1 MMGYLQ
7 VSLQDM
13 IKELGNERETVK
25 RIVSEFS
32 CPLNKDVENFLRDS
46 AITFAE
52 QGVANTHLVFASYKD
67 RPVLVGYY
75 TLCLKTIRVANK
87 SVSSNLRRRLN
98 KFAAANPDTGA
109 MYIVSPLIAQLGKN
123 YANEYNKLITGD
135 ELLSMALDRVREIQ
149 RISSGKTVYVE
160 CEDKPRLLEFYES
173 NGFVVF
179 NKRMLERDETEVM
192 NGQYL
197 MQLLKYMDK

>member
-1 MMGYLQ
+1 MTGYLQ

-32 CPLNKDVENFLRDS
+32 CPLNKDVEFFLRSS
-46 AITFAE
+46 AITFSE
-52 QGVANTHLVFASYKD
+52 QGIANTHLVFASYKD
-67 RPVLVGYY
+67 EPVLVGYY
-75 TLCLKTIRVANK
+75 TLCLKTIRVTRS

-98 KFAAANPDTGA
+98 KFAAANPDTGE

-123 YANEYNKLITGD
+123 YTNGYNKLITGD

-160 CEDKPRLLEFYES
+160 CEDNPKLLEFYES
-173 NGFVVF
+173 NGFVTF
-179 NKRMLERDETEVM
+179 NKRILEKDETDVM

-197 MQLLKYMDK
+197 MQLLRYLD

>member
-32 CPLNKDVENFLRDS
+32 CPLNKDVENFLRYS

-67 RPVLVGYY
+67 KPVLVGYY
-75 TLCLKTIRVANK
+75 TLCLKTIRIAKK
-87 SVSSNLRRRLN
+87 SVSSNLRKRLN

-123 YANEYNKLITGD
+123 YTNEYNKLITGD
-135 ELLSMALDRVREIQ
+135 ELLNLALDRVREIQ

-173 NGFVVF
+173 NGFVTF

-197 MQLLKYMDK
+197 MQLLRYLD

>member
-1 MMGYLQ
+1 MTGYLQ

-32 CPLNKDVENFLRDS
+32 CPLNKDVEFFLHSS
-46 AITFAE
+46 AITFSE
-52 QGVANTHLVFASYKD
+52 QGIANTHLVFASYKD
-67 RPVLVGYY
+67 EPVLVGYY
-75 TLCLKTIRVANK
+75 TLCLKTIKVTRS

-98 KFAAANPDTGA
+98 KFAAANPDTGE

-123 YANEYNKLITGD
+123 YTNGYNKLITGD

-160 CEDKPRLLEFYES
+160 CEDNPKLLEFYES
-173 NGFVVF
+173 NGFVTF
-179 NKRMLERDETEVM
+179 NKRILEKDETDVM

-197 MQLLKYMDK
+197 MQLLRYLD

>member
-1 MMGYLQ
+1 MTGYVQ
-7 VSLQDM
+7 VSLYDM
-13 IKELGNERETVK
+13 IKELGSDRESVK

-32 CPLNKDVENFLRDS
+32 CPLNKDVENFLRHT

-52 QGVANTHLVFASYKD
+52 QGVANTHLVFASYKET
-67 RPVLVGYY
+67 PVLVGYY
-75 TLCLKTIRVANK
+75 TLCLKTIRISRAC
-87 SVSSNLRRRLN
+87 VSSNLRRRLN

-123 YANEYNKLITGD
+123 YANEYNKLISGD
-135 ELLSMALDRVREIQ
+135 ELLNMALDRVREIQ

-160 CEDKPRLLEFYES
+160 CEDNPKLLEFYES
-173 NGFVVF
+173 NGFVTF
-179 NKRMLERDETEVM
+179 NKRILEKDETEVL

-197 MQLLKYMDK
+197 MQLLRYLD

>member
-1 MMGYLQ
+1 MMGFMQ

-25 RIVSEFS
+25 GIVSEFS
-32 CPLNKDVENFLRDS
+32 CPLNADVEHFFRS
-46 AITFAE
+46 TAITFAE
-52 QGVANTHLVFASYKD
+52 QGIANTYLVFASYKD
-67 RPVLVGYY
+67 KPVLVGYY
-75 TLCLKTIRVANK
+75 TLCMKTIRIAKK

-123 YANEYNKLITGD
+123 FTNDYNKLITGD
-135 ELLSMALDRVREIQ
+135 ELLELALNRVREIQ
-149 RISSGKTVYVE
+149 RICGGKTVYLE
-160 CEDKPRLLEFYES
+160 CEDKPKLLDFYES
-173 NGFVVF
+173 NGFVTF
-179 NKRMLERDETEVM
+179 NKRMLEKDEADVM

-197 MQLLKYMDK
+197 MQLLRYLD